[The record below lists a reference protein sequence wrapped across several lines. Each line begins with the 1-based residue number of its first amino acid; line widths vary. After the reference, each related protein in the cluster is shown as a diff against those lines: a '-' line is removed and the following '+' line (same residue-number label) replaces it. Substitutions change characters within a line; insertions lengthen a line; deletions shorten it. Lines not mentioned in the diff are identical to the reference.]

1 MQRST
6 AVVDGSQQVDPA
18 MLAALQSQPS
28 GVTPSDD
35 WAAAMDRILALT
47 TRNPEAFRQQP
58 QANRFSAILEAVV
71 PSRTNPTHEKVLAI
85 VNALTESKAIRKDEA
100 GLIYN
105 ALLER
110 VARYNSTNVQANLDR
125 LTTDVREA
133 VAQRERFM
141 HDTNLGSQVALNAFL
156 STLPANVPRGQED
169 YVSFISALRLL
180 VAEVPQSEV
189 YQSGPDYFF
198 QTSRQGLQTVN
209 WKWWRGHQRGPAH
222 PTCPASF

>member
-110 VARYNSTNVQANLDR
+110 VARYNSTNVSDDSFPDFVSQLCRKLVGHNKTQAIFSSL
-125 LTTDVREA
+125 
-133 VAQRERFM
+133 
-141 HDTNLGSQVALNAFL
+141 
-156 STLPANVPRGQED
+156 
-169 YVSFISALRLL
+169 
-180 VAEVPQSEV
+180 
-189 YQSGPDYFF
+189 
-198 QTSRQGLQTVN
+198 
-209 WKWWRGHQRGPAH
+209 
-222 PTCPASF
+222 